1 MAHQLD
7 LKLVLEAINVKNAGQ
22 VCQQLY
28 SAHGVSTL
36 QQSAALSE
44 WNIADRHLRG
54 YVLTRAR
61 ELMTSTRNFATFKQ
75 QLLVRSR
82 MPYNM
87 YQSKEIESV
96 GHAFWT
102 PTLGNGVM
110 GAKLTTVDYR

>member
-7 LKLVLEAINVKNAGQ
+7 LKLVLEAIGVNNAGQ

-44 WNIADRHLRG
+44 WNIADRHLRS

-61 ELMTSTRNFATFKQ
+61 ELMTSTQDFATLEQ

-82 MPYNM
+82 MHYNIL
-87 YQSKEIESV
+87 YVHRAGTGPQI
-96 GHAFWT
+96 
-102 PTLGNGVM
+102 
-110 GAKLTTVDYR
+110 